1 MLTQRCAPQFRRT
14 PLYVAA
20 RGGHLAVVQFLV
32 NADADTEGPDEVK
45 GV

>member
-14 PLYVAA
+14 PLYMAA

-32 NADADTEGPDEVK
+32 NADADKDAPNQVK